1 MRKHRTNDKTS
12 GCPGGLWARVSAGRG
27 DLALPADGGVAQVVT
42 AELLPTGSPRA
53 PVDVTRCLVPQPRS

>member
-12 GCPGGLWARVSAGRG
+12 GCPG
-27 DLALPADGGVAQVVT
+27 ALVACGHAFLPDGGVAQVVT